1 MSPRARDAGEEA
13 AAGGA
18 STAADRADRRTRNQA
33 RTAQLNG
40 RAHSWLCPGCVLSG
54 ASRYSAVQI
63 KKKPASYIVHRTRR
77 TLPTCARTHVHIYTH
92 TYSRVDSPLPCSSR
106 DVLAL
111 FVYSNSKAPL
121 QIINNT

>member
-40 RAHSWLCPGCVLSG
+40 RAHSWLCPGPGCALRPVHHGTVQFITGRCAAVPVRRSARLSG
-54 ASRYSAVQI
+54 W
-63 KKKPASYIVHRTRR
+63 
-77 TLPTCARTHVHIYTH
+77 
-92 TYSRVDSPLPCSSR
+92 
-106 DVLAL
+106 
-111 FVYSNSKAPL
+111 
-121 QIINNT
+121 